1 MSEENLK
8 KFIKKYKDKTDAM
21 EEEDA
26 AWLDGANELM
36 AALKINVEY
45 LEKFNELNNQTTR
58 HS

>member
-1 MSEENLK
+1 MIKSMSEENLK

-45 LEKFNELNNQTTR
+45 LEKFNELNN
-58 HS
+58 

>member
-45 LEKFNELNNQTTR
+45 LEKFNELNN
-58 HS
+58 

>member
-1 MSEENLK
+1 MINSMSEENLK

-45 LEKFNELNNQTTR
+45 LEKFNELNN
-58 HS
+58 

>member
-1 MSEENLK
+1 
-8 KFIKKYKDKTDAM
+8 M